1 MSKISAK
8 VIGCKERQ
16 KLSVSIFHRA
26 GLSRKAPVLFIQFK
40 RFFFTKTWVLLF
52 IQFKRSSSFYK
63 NLGPLLLKF
72 FVFAIF
78 SNGSVMS

>member
-40 RFFFTKTWVLLF
+40 SFF
-52 IQFKRSSSFYK
+52 FYK